1 MENSNEILTEEEKLK
16 LKREK
21 RNEIMRKYRAK
32 KTEAYIKCRDIANKK
47 YYGQTKEYRSKYQE
61 LLKSGIIEKLNTLS
75 LESS

>member
-32 KTEAYIKCRDIANKK
+32 KTEAYIKCRDIAKK
-47 YYGQTKEYRSKYQE
+47 ILWTDKR
-61 LLKSGIIEKLNTLS
+61 I
-75 LESS
+75 